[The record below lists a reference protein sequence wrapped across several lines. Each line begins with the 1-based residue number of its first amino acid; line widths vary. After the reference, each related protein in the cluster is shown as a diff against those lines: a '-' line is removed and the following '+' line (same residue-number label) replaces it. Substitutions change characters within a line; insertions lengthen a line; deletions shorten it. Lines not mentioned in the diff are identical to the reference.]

1 MEKEK
6 KKKKKIINVR
16 ALFNNTKFLLL
27 LSFLLSCIFWVA
39 FASSSGEESTVSVTE
54 VPVTIELPEQAVADG
69 LKVYRGGEQ
78 KVTVQIKGN
87 RLTAGS
93 ITKND
98 IQVVAQNTSA
108 ITVADTY
115 AISLSA
121 KKNSVKTDYEILSV
135 TPSVINITV
144 DKERQQEYAI
154 DKNIDTSQVTLPKS
168 DDSNLAGYYLARP
181 VLSTDTVTV
190 TGPEQEVKKINKAQ
204 VSDIITGE
212 QSSNITKTLN
222 VQLLDSDGEVFNSDM
237 ITVTPK
243 TVEVTIQILPKKDV
257 NIIPTFT
264 NVPSGIDTTTIATV
278 KPSTIT
284 VAGPQQVIEKLDK
297 ISLDPIDFSTL
308 DPTKTQITS
317 AISLPNGCIDISNQ
331 EQAKISLDLSDYS
344 TTVVSIDN
352 FLLSSISEGYTA
364 SVTTSAIDIT
374 IAGPTDTISEITSS
388 DIIATADLSRL
399 AGNFEG
405 SQEVPVTISFVN
417 QTSCW
422 CINSYTVTV
431 SVKKAE

>member
-1 MEKEK
+1 MEKE
-6 KKKKKIINVR
+6 KKKKIINVR

-93 ITKND
+93 ISKND

-154 DKNIDTSQVTLPKS
+154 DKNIDTSQVTLSKS

-257 NIIPTFT
+257 KIIPTFT
-264 NVPSGIDTTTIATV
+264 NVPSGIDTTAIATV

-284 VAGPQQVIEKLDK
+284 VAGPQQVIEKLDT